1 MKLEDIS
8 IDIIYDFIEN
18 GNPDNVDP
26 AIIEYLEVMEKVR
39 GMRIRFDRFPSKDHI
54 IKHLEKVD
62 GYSRYMATQFYNDTI
77 EYFYQDNKVSKD
89 AYVNMYAED
98 MEKDIALART
108 LAKDVSDL
116 AKISI
121 MVKNLRELRKLDVVD
136 IAMLPAAFF
145 DKPFKFYGMDADFLG
160 LPSVDR
166 VKLAKQIDN
175 LPELTE
181 KEREL
186 IKREANIIPVKLFL
200 DESENARKS

>member
-1 MKLEDIS
+1 MKLEDIT

-26 AIIEYLEVMEKVR
+26 KIVEYLEVMEKVR

-98 MEKDIALART
+98 LEKDIALART
-108 LAKDVSDL
+108 LAKDVNDL
-116 AKISI
+116 AKISV

-136 IAMLPAAFF
+136 IAMLPDTFF
-145 DKPFKFYGMDADFLG
+145 DKPFKFYGMDAEFLG
-160 LPSVDR
+160 LPAVDR
-166 VKLAKQIDN
+166 PKLSKQIDN

>member
-62 GYSRYMATQFYNDTI
+62 GHSRYMATQFYNDTI

-98 MEKDIALART
+98 LEKDIALART

-136 IAMLPAAFF
+136 IAMLPEAFF